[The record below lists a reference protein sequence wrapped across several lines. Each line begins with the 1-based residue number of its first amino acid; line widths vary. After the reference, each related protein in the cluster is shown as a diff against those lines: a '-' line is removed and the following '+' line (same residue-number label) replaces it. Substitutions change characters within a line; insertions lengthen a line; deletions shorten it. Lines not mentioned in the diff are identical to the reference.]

1 MSFQVTRVQINNQ
14 VLDRIITMGS
24 CQRGC
29 VMVNRWFTKT
39 WTNLGH
45 HSRIY
50 YGNAK
55 VAGNFKIKDNTAIK
69 GRLFVGHIGHTPEP

>member
-1 MSFQVTRVQINNQ
+1 
-14 VLDRIITMGS
+14 
-24 CQRGC
+24 
-29 VMVNRWFTKT
+29 MVNRWFTKT